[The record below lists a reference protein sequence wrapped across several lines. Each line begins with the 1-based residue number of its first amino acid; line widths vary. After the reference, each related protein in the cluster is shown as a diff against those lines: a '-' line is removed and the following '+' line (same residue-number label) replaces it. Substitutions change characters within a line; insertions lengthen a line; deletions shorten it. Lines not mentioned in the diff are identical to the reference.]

1 MSRSNI
7 LLLELELNEDTK
19 LSMLTQVNVFD
30 VFYQPTNWS
39 IIRPIRDV
47 NICCVFGNGHLS
59 YNLLQTT
66 LKVNKKNQTHKHKT
80 FYFSILW
87 IFKLFISQ
95 TNRDVVRHV
104 NDSVPFYVHIQ
115 KVTQGYQAAGM

>member
-66 LKVNKKNQTHKHKT
+66 LKVNKKSNTQTKKT
-80 FYFSILW
+80 FFFDFVDFQVVYFPN
-87 IFKLFISQ
+87 K
-95 TNRDVVRHV
+95 
-104 NDSVPFYVHIQ
+104 P
-115 KVTQGYQAAGM
+115 